1 MSDPS
6 QPTIIVH
13 STASVGRAIRAAR
26 RRLSITQ
33 SQLAEMSGV
42 SQPMISSIERGGGVS
57 VGTLLRLVPSLG
69 LELVIQPRPDKDVL
83 EAWESES

>member
-1 MSDPS
+1 M
-6 QPTIIVH
+6 
-13 STASVGRAIRAAR
+13 
-26 RRLSITQ
+26 
-33 SQLAEMSGV
+33 